1 MGVLGSVGPVG
12 AHRRVDLALAAAVT
26 ALTVAGAVGP
36 AAAPTY
42 GVGDGGV
49 GHLGAAAAM
58 GVVLY
63 WRRQAPL
70 AVFAMSTALIAA
82 TSVLQWQPGWQPLA
96 WFIAAYALAAHD
108 PRPRAALGLGLGLA
122 GVGLLVVLEA
132 PYFDSWLAVG
142 AVLQL
147 VVAWLLGVATRRSRV
162 DHDVSRERL
171 EAARR
176 EAAVAAEASARLER
190 LRLARDLHDSVTN
203 ALSGVVVQAAVLRRT
218 RPGPA
223 DAYLEAIEAR
233 GRETLVELRRMLGAL
248 RDGSVPDAAPV
259 ARPVAGESPAGTT
272 PGMRLSREVF
282 GAGSRAPDLPA
293 RWGLWPVD
301 AAFALAVAAINV
313 TGSVVA
319 DPFDPTP
326 YRQPVLSLLVVL
338 ATLPGLSLLLR
349 RRWPAVPLV
358 VAAAVVT
365 LFDALLWQHGNLPV
379 TVLIAAFSVGA
390 WLDVRRGA
398 VTVAAVAALVVAVHP
413 MTPVG
418 QAQDDLWLL
427 GPVLVLPWLVGV
439 GVRAARLRAARA
451 QDAAAAAEERITALR
466 RGAAADERL
475 RVARDLH
482 DLIGHRVAEV
492 VVQIVTARRIAA
504 PDLDAPLAAMETEAR
519 GALESMR
526 SMLSALDIVESP
538 AVSPAPG
545 LTDIEDLASRHRRS
559 HGPVELTL
567 DPTLEQGGGDAM
579 ALTAYRIVQE
589 ALANAAR
596 HASGATVTVSVRDL
610 GDAVEVR
617 VEDDGRVQVV
627 VGAPGREAHDG
638 GLGLVGMRERVTL
651 AGGRLEAGPRHGG
664 GFTVRAVLANRRAG
678 R

>member
-1 MGVLGSVGPVG
+1 MGVLGSVGPVA

-36 AAAPTY
+36 EAAPTY
-42 GVGDGGV
+42 GFGDGGV

-82 TSVLQWQPGWQPLA
+82 TSVLQGQPGWQPLA
-96 WFIAAYALAAHD
+96 WFIAAYALAAHA

-122 GVGLLVVLEA
+122 GVGLLVVLKA

-218 RPGPA
+218 RPGTA
-223 DAYLEAIEAR
+223 DAHLEAIEAR

-259 ARPVAGESPAGTT
+259 AGGSRAGAS

-326 YRQPVLSLLVVL
+326 YREPVLPVLVVL
-338 ATLPGLSLLLR
+338 AALPGLSLLLR

-398 VTVAAVAALVVAVHP
+398 VTVAAVAAMVVAVHP

-418 QAQDDLWLL
+418 QVQDDLWLL
-427 GPVLVLPWLVGV
+427 GPLLVLPWLVGV

-482 DLIGHRVAEV
+482 DLIGHRLAEV
-492 VVQIVTARRIAA
+492 VVQIVTARRIAT
-504 PDLDAPLAAMETEAR
+504 PDLDAPLAAIETEAR

-526 SMLSALDIVESP
+526 SMLSTLDTVESP
-538 AVSPAPG
+538 AVAPAPG

-596 HASGATVTVSVRDL
+596 HAAGATVTVSVRDL
-610 GDAVEVR
+610 GDTVEVR
-617 VEDDGRVQVV
+617 VEDDGRLPVA
-627 VGAPGREAHDG
+627 VGAAGRQAHDG
-638 GLGLVGMRERVTL
+638 GLGLVGMRERVSL
-651 AGGRLEAGPRHGG
+651 AGGRLDAVPRHGG
-664 GFTVRAVLANRRAG
+664 GFTVRAVLPNRRAG